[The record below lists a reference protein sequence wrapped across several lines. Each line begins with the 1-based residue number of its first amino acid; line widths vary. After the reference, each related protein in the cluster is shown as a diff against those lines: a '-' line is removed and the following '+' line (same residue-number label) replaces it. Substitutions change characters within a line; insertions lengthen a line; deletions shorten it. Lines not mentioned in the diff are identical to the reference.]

1 MDDLDLDDIDLENF
15 NFDDV
20 SNKNKQ
26 KKAPEVNNVNTAAPA
41 PAQNQS
47 ENQSEAPK
55 PAAETNTAAPET
67 ENRPRLRKIKR
78 PKFHNGP
85 INNVNMPNVNE
96 MNLNAPSPTEA
107 YPEHHNPTT
116 APAGGLIRASDLPL
130 SAQASNQYNPMN
142 IDNSQMPYGNN
153 YVTDDDEFVYQGN
166 DGAIMGKT
174 DNKKIL
180 IVAFVCL
187 IIGMLMGKFFFSSE
201 QVVQNG
207 LQGVVVNPE
216 VPNGRA
222 RCGLAER
229 TQGCVL
235 YIMNPQRQDLNGRD
249 FYDWASQLTGRQR
262 FVIETG
268 NMRYSSVKIRP
279 GNIAQ
284 LNIPPLQ

>member
-15 NFDDV
+15 NFDDL

-26 KKAPEVNNVNTAAPA
+26 KNAPEVNNVNTANSAQHQS
-41 PAQNQS
+41 QNQN
-47 ENQSEAPK
+47 ETPK
-55 PAAETNTAAPET
+55 PTAENTAVPEV

-85 INNVNMPNVNE
+85 INNVNMPNIND

-107 YPEHHNPTT
+107 YPERHNPTA

-130 SAQASNQYNPMN
+130 SAQASNQYTPMN
-142 IDNSQMPYGNN
+142 VDNSQIPYGNN
-153 YVTDDDEFVYQGN
+153 YVTDEDEFVYQGN

-174 DNKKIL
+174 DNKKML
-180 IVAFVCL
+180 IIAFVCL
-187 IIGMLMGKFFFSSE
+187 IIGMLMGNLFFSSE

-216 VPNGRA
+216 VPAGRA

>member
-20 SNKNKQ
+20 PNKNKQ
-26 KKAPEVNNVNTAAPA
+26 KKPQEQQQASKPA
-41 PAQNQS
+41 PNQEQNTVENPTS
-47 ENQSEAPK
+47 ENAS
-55 PAAETNTAAPET
+55 AADFD
-67 ENRPRLRKIKR
+67 NRPRLRKIKR

-85 INNVNMPNVNE
+85 INNVNTSGVNNIE
-96 MNLNAPSPTEA
+96 VNKPSPTEA
-107 YPEHHNPTT
+107 YPEHRTQPAAAT
-116 APAGGLIRASDLPL
+116 AGGLIRASDRAPQLQSANQFAGQDL
-130 SAQASNQYNPMN
+130 SQPAYN
-142 IDNSQMPYGNN
+142 NN
-153 YVTDDDEFVYQGN
+153 YVTDEDEFVYQGN
-166 DGAIMGKT
+166 DNMVMGKT
-174 DNKKIL
+174 DNKKVL

-187 IIGMLMGKFFFSSE
+187 IIGMFMGKLFFSSE
-201 QVVQNG
+201 QVVHNG

-222 RCGLAER
+222 RCGLTER

-249 FYDWASQLTGRQR
+249 FYDLAAQLTGRQR

-279 GNIAQ
+279 GSIAQ

>member
-26 KKAPEVNNVNTAAPA
+26 KKAPEVTAA

-47 ENQSEAPK
+47 HNQNEAPK
-55 PAAETNTAAPET
+55 PAAENPVAPEM

-85 INNVNMPNVNE
+85 INNVNMPNIKD
-96 MNLNAPSPTEA
+96 MGLNAPSPTEA
-107 YPEHHNPTT
+107 YPEHHNQTPP
-116 APAGGLIRASDLPL
+116 PAGGLIRASDLPL
-130 SAQASNQYNPMN
+130 SAQASAQYTPMAA
-142 IDNSQMPYGNN
+142 DNSQMSYGNN
-153 YVTDDDEFVYQGN
+153 YVTDEDEFVYQGN

-180 IVAFVCL
+180 IVAFACL
-187 IIGMLMGKFFFSSE
+187 IIGMFMGKLFFSSE

>member
-20 SNKNKQ
+20 SNKKKK
-26 KKAPEVNNVNTAAPA
+26 KKAPEVNNVNTANSAQHQS
-41 PAQNQS
+41 QNQN
-47 ENQSEAPK
+47 ETPK
-55 PAAETNTAAPET
+55 PTAENTAVPEV

-85 INNVNMPNVNE
+85 INNVNMPNIND

-107 YPEHHNPTT
+107 YPERHNPTA

-130 SAQASNQYNPMN
+130 SAQASNQYTPMN
-142 IDNSQMPYGNN
+142 VDNSQIPYGNN
-153 YVTDDDEFVYQGN
+153 YVTDEDEFVYQGN

-174 DNKKIL
+174 DNKKML
-180 IVAFVCL
+180 IIAFVCL
-187 IIGMLMGKFFFSSE
+187 IIGMLMGNLFFSSE

-216 VPNGRA
+216 VPAGRA

>member
-26 KKAPEVNNVNTAAPA
+26 KKAPEVNNVNTANSAQHQS
-41 PAQNQS
+41 QNQN
-47 ENQSEAPK
+47 ETPK
-55 PAAETNTAAPET
+55 PTAENTAVPEV
-67 ENRPRLRKIKR
+67 EKRPRLRKIKR

-85 INNVNMPNVNE
+85 INNVNMPNIND

-107 YPEHHNPTT
+107 YPEHHNPTA

-130 SAQASNQYNPMN
+130 SAQASNQYTPMN
-142 IDNSQMPYGNN
+142 VDNSQIPYGNN
-153 YVTDDDEFVYQGN
+153 YVTDEDEFVYQGN

-174 DNKKIL
+174 DNKKML
-180 IVAFVCL
+180 IIAFVCL
-187 IIGMLMGKFFFSSE
+187 IIGMLMGNLFFSSE

-216 VPNGRA
+216 VPAGRA